1 MAVLPEQLADTG
13 RIWDQILLSVRGRLR
28 SHQAFDTWFKPIVPL
43 ALSPD
48 TVELEVPNAFF
59 VDWIHEHHLAALRAS
74 LAEVFGG
81 SPMIHFVPRE
91 TSAADAAR
99 RPVAAPPSPPAGLE
113 SSGAAR
119 TAAETSSRA
128 RAWLDSQLHPRLTF
142 DTFVVGSSNRFTH
155 AGCVAVAGHPGQ
167 VYNPL
172 FIFGG
177 SGLGKTHLLHAV
189 GHAVREQR
197 PDARVY
203 YISAER
209 FTNEMIYAIQH
220 GQTMGFRN
228 KHRNVDVLLID
239 DIQFLAGKE
248 STQEEFFHTFNALRD
263 AHKQIVVTADKPPK
277 DIPMLEERLTSRFNQ
292 GLVTD
297 IQQPDLETR
306 IAILRKRCRQDGD
319 GLSLPD
325 DVLLLIADRIRG
337 NVRDLEGCL
346 VRLMAVASLAQR
358 DATIE
363 LAEEVLQHYVN
374 PEPDQLT
381 PERIVS
387 LVSERFTIKTDALFG
402 QRRTR
407 SVALPRQVAMYLMRQ
422 LTDLSLVEIGRTFG
436 GRDHTTVLYA
446 CEKIARQIASD
457 PAFSDKINS
466 MISTLATV

>member
-1 MAVLPEQLADTG
+1 MAVIPEQLTDTV
-13 RIWDQILLSVRGRLR
+13 RLWDQILVSVRGRLS
-28 SHQAFDTWFKPIVPL
+28 SHQAFETWFKPIVPL
-43 ALSPD
+43 SLDPK

-59 VDWIHEHHLAALRAS
+59 VDWIHEHHLSALRAS
-74 LAEVFGG
+74 LTEVLTG
-81 SPMIHFVPRE
+81 SPAVRFVPRE
-91 TSAADAAR
+91 PGATSVASLPIAPAVEPIPVAR
-99 RPVAAPPSPPAGLE
+99 RPVGPAL
-113 SSGAAR
+113 AR
-119 TAAETSSRA
+119 G
-128 RAWLDSQLHPRLTF
+128 WLDSQLHPRLTF
-142 DTFVVGSSNRFTH
+142 ETFVVGASNRFTH
-155 AGCVAVAGHPGQ
+155 AGCTAVAAHPGE

-177 SGLGKTHLLHAV
+177 SGLGKTHLLHAI
-189 GHAVREQR
+189 GHAVRLER

-203 YISAER
+203 YVSAER

-220 GQTMGFRN
+220 GQTLGFRN

-292 GLVTD
+292 GLVAD
-297 IQQPDLETR
+297 IQQPDIETR
-306 IAILRKRCRQDGD
+306 IAILRKRCQQDGD

-346 VRLMAVASLAQR
+346 VRLMAVASLSR
-358 DATIE
+358 REVTLE

-374 PEPDQLT
+374 PEPDRLT
-381 PERIVS
+381 PERVIA
-387 LVSERFTIKTDALFG
+387 LVSERFAIRSDALFS

-407 SVALPRQVAMYLMRQ
+407 TVALPRQVAMYLLRQ
-422 LTDLSLVEIGRTFG
+422 LTDLSLAEIGRIFG

-446 CEKIARQIASD
+446 CEKIALQIASD

-466 MISTLATV
+466 MISTLASG